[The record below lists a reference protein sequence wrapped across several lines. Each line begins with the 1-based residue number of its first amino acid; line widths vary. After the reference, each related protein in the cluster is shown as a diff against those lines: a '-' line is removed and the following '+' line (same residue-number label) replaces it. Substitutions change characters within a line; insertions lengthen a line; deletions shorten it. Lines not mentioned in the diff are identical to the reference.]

1 MENWQKRKIDRSL
14 KYQTR
19 VFSEHINELVVAKRD
34 GKVITL
40 DDGRKMVEFVSC
52 SYLGLETHPA
62 LKKAV
67 IDAIERFGVQVS
79 VARTRVNV
87 DLFPQ
92 LEARLNQIMHGAHTL
107 TFNAVTP
114 CHIAVLPLLASGTL
128 PHFTFSKKP
137 YFIMEK
143 TAHATLQ
150 INRGLLQQFGDVVRI
165 DFQDTARIEEAFRYA
180 ASQGLTP
187 ISVSDSVGSM
197 GGVAPVAQIVRLAHQ
212 YDGYAYIDDAH
223 GTSIYGDY
231 GSGYVMACLGHR
243 LDERIIIAG
252 SLSKAFGSHGGYI
265 ACHAAETINFIKTYG
280 TTYAFGGPP
289 SLPGIAA
296 CVAAADLHLDG
307 TVAARQE
314 KLQNVI
320 RYFDEV
326 FGKTEIVN
334 RGTTMPIRGILI
346 GNEDL
351 AITMCKKLHD
361 RGFATTVAMY
371 PTVEE
376 GHAILRCALS
386 ALHESGQIDDFYR
399 NFRESLAEATR

>member
-52 SYLGLETHPA
+52 SYLGLETHTA

-79 VARTRVNV
+79 VARTRVKV

-165 DFQDTARIEEAFRYA
+165 DFQDTPRIEEAFRYA

-252 SLSKAFGSHGGYI
+252 SLSKAFGSHGGFI

-399 NFRESLAEATR
+399 NFRESLAEATK

>member
-79 VARTRVNV
+79 VARTRVKV

-252 SLSKAFGSHGGYI
+252 SLSKAFGSHGGFI

>member
-1 MENWQKRKIDRSL
+1 MENWQKKKIDRSL
-14 KYQTR
+14 KYQSR
-19 VFSEHINELVVAKRD
+19 VFSEHINELVAVQRE
-34 GKVITL
+34 GKEITL

-52 SYLGLETHPA
+52 SYLGLETHAA
-62 LKKAV
+62 LKQAV
-67 IDAIERFGVQVS
+67 VDAIDRFGVQLS
-79 VARTRVNV
+79 VARTRVKV

-92 LEARLNQIMHGAHTL
+92 LEARLNRIMHGAHTL

-128 PHFTFSKKP
+128 PNFTFSKKP

-150 INRGLLQQFGDVVRI
+150 INRGLLQQFGEVVRI
-165 DFQDTARIEEAFRYA
+165 DFQNEARIEQAFRYA
-180 ASQGLTP
+180 SSNGLTP
-187 ISVSDSVGSM
+187 VSISDSVGSM
-197 GGVAPVAQIVRLAHQ
+197 GGVAPVALIVRLAHQ

-223 GTSIYGDY
+223 GTSIYGEY
-231 GSGYVMACLGHR
+231 GSGYVMSCLYHQ

-252 SLSKAFGSHGGYI
+252 SLSKAFGSHGGFI
-265 ACHAAETINFIKTYG
+265 ACRSAETINFIKTYG

-314 KLQNVI
+314 KLHNVI

-326 FGKTEIVN
+326 FANTAIVN

-346 GNEDL
+346 GDEDL
-351 AITMCKKLHD
+351 AITMCKKMHD

-386 ALHESGQIDDFYR
+386 ALHQSGQIDSFHES
-399 NFRESLAEATR
+399 FEKSLAEATK

>member
-52 SYLGLETHPA
+52 SYLGLETHPT

-79 VARTRVNV
+79 VARTRVKV

-252 SLSKAFGSHGGYI
+252 SLSKAFGSHGGFI

-307 TVAARQE
+307 TVVARQE

>member
-19 VFSEHINELVVAKRD
+19 VFSEHINELVAVKRD

-67 IDAIERFGVQVS
+67 VDAIERFGVQVS
-79 VARTRVNV
+79 VARTRVKV

-92 LEARLNQIMHGAHTL
+92 LEARLNDIMHGAHTL

-150 INRGLLQQFGDVVRI
+150 INRGLLQQFGEVVRI
-165 DFQDTARIEEAFRYA
+165 DFQDKARIEEAFRYA

-197 GGVAPVAQIVRLAHQ
+197 GGVAPVAHIVRLAHQ

-223 GTSIYGDY
+223 GTSIYGEY
-231 GSGYVMACLGHR
+231 GSGYVMSCLGHR

-252 SLSKAFGSHGGYI
+252 SLSKAFGSHGGFI
-265 ACHAAETINFIKTYG
+265 ACRDAETIKFIKTYG

-326 FGKTEIVN
+326 FGKNDIVN

-386 ALHESGQIDDFYR
+386 ALHESGQIDDFHK
-399 NFRESLAEATR
+399 NFRESLAEATK

>member
-19 VFSEHINELVVAKRD
+19 VFSEHINELVVARRD

-52 SYLGLETHPA
+52 SYLGLETHPT

-79 VARTRVNV
+79 VARTRVKV

-252 SLSKAFGSHGGYI
+252 SLSKAFGSHGGFI

-386 ALHESGQIDDFYR
+386 ALHESGQIDDFHK
-399 NFRESLAEATR
+399 NFRESLAEATK

>member
-79 VARTRVNV
+79 VARTRVKV

-150 INRGLLQQFGDVVRI
+150 INRCLLQQFGDVVRI
-165 DFQDTARIEEAFRYA
+165 DFQDTPRSEEAFRYA

-252 SLSKAFGSHGGYI
+252 SLSKAFGSHGGFI

-399 NFRESLAEATR
+399 NFRESLAEATK

>member
-79 VARTRVNV
+79 VARTRVKV

-252 SLSKAFGSHGGYI
+252 SLSKAFGSHGGFI

-399 NFRESLAEATR
+399 NFRESLAEATK

>member
-62 LKKAV
+62 LKIAV
-67 IDAIERFGVQVS
+67 IDAIERFGLQVS
-79 VARTRVNV
+79 VARTRVKV

-165 DFQDTARIEEAFRYA
+165 DFQDTPRIEEAFRYA

-252 SLSKAFGSHGGYI
+252 SLSKAFGSHGGFI

-399 NFRESLAEATR
+399 NFRESLAEATK

>member
-52 SYLGLETHPA
+52 SYLGLETHPT
-62 LKKAV
+62 LKKAI

-79 VARTRVNV
+79 VARTRVKV

-252 SLSKAFGSHGGYI
+252 SLSKAFGSHGGFI

>member
-1 MENWQKRKIDRSL
+1 M
-14 KYQTR
+14 
-19 VFSEHINELVVAKRD
+19 FSEHINERVVAKRD
-34 GKVITL
+34 SKVITL

-79 VARTRVNV
+79 VARTRVKV

-252 SLSKAFGSHGGYI
+252 SLSKAFGSHGGFI

>member
-52 SYLGLETHPA
+52 SYLGLETHPT

-79 VARTRVNV
+79 VARTRVKV

-165 DFQDTARIEEAFRYA
+165 DFQDTARLEEAFRYA

-252 SLSKAFGSHGGYI
+252 SLSKAFGSHGGFI

-326 FGKTEIVN
+326 FGKNEIVN

>member
-62 LKKAV
+62 LKIAV

-79 VARTRVNV
+79 VARTRVKV

-165 DFQDTARIEEAFRYA
+165 DFQDTPRIEEAFRYA

-252 SLSKAFGSHGGYI
+252 SLSKAFGSHGGFI

-399 NFRESLAEATR
+399 NFRESLAEATK

>member
-1 MENWQKRKIDRSL
+1 
-14 KYQTR
+14 
-19 VFSEHINELVVAKRD
+19 
-34 GKVITL
+34 
-40 DDGRKMVEFVSC
+40 
-52 SYLGLETHPA
+52 
-62 LKKAV
+62 
-67 IDAIERFGVQVS
+67 
-79 VARTRVNV
+79 
-87 DLFPQ
+87 
-92 LEARLNQIMHGAHTL
+92 MHGAHTL
-107 TFNAVTP
+107 TFSAVTP

-252 SLSKAFGSHGGYI
+252 SLSKAFGSHGGFI

>member
-52 SYLGLETHPA
+52 SYLGLETHPT

-79 VARTRVNV
+79 VARTRVKV

-165 DFQDTARIEEAFRYA
+165 DFQDTAQIEEAFRYA

-252 SLSKAFGSHGGYI
+252 SLSKAFGSHGGFI

>member
-1 MENWQKRKIDRSL
+1 MSDLFAPS
-14 KYQTR
+14 
-19 VFSEHINELVVAKRD
+19 
-34 GKVITL
+34 
-40 DDGRKMVEFVSC
+40 
-52 SYLGLETHPA
+52 LETHPA

-67 IDAIERFGVQVS
+67 VDAIERFGVQVS
-79 VARTRVNV
+79 VARTRVKV

-92 LEARLNQIMHGAHTL
+92 LEARLNDIMHGAHTL

-150 INRGLLQQFGDVVRI
+150 INRGLLQQFGEVVRI
-165 DFQDTARIEEAFRYA
+165 DFQDKARIEEAFRYA

-197 GGVAPVAQIVRLAHQ
+197 GGVAPVAHIVRLAHQ

-223 GTSIYGDY
+223 GTSIYGEY
-231 GSGYVMACLGHR
+231 GSGYVMSCLGHR

-252 SLSKAFGSHGGYI
+252 SLSKAFGSHGGFI
-265 ACHAAETINFIKTYG
+265 ACRDAETINFIKTYG

-326 FGKTEIVN
+326 FGKIDIVN

-386 ALHESGQIDDFYR
+386 ALHESGQIDDFHK
-399 NFRESLAEATR
+399 NFRESLAEAMK

>member
-1 MENWQKRKIDRSL
+1 MENWQKKKIDRSL
-14 KYQTR
+14 KYQSR
-19 VFSEHINELVVAKRD
+19 VFSEHINELVAVQRE
-34 GKVITL
+34 GKEITL

-52 SYLGLETHPA
+52 SYLGLETHAA
-62 LKKAV
+62 LKQAV
-67 IDAIERFGVQVS
+67 VDAIDRFGVQLS
-79 VARTRVNV
+79 VARTRVKV

-92 LEARLNQIMHGAHTL
+92 LEARLNRIMHGAHTL

-128 PHFTFSKKP
+128 PNFTFSKKP

-150 INRGLLQQFGDVVRI
+150 INRGLLQQFGEVVRI
-165 DFQDTARIEEAFRYA
+165 DFQNEARIEQAFRYA
-180 ASQGLTP
+180 SSNGLTP
-187 ISVSDSVGSM
+187 VSISDSVGSM
-197 GGVAPVAQIVRLAHQ
+197 GGVAPVALIVRLAHQ

-223 GTSIYGDY
+223 GTSIYGEY
-231 GSGYVMACLGHR
+231 GSGYVMSCLDHQ

-252 SLSKAFGSHGGYI
+252 SLSKAFGSHGGFI
-265 ACHAAETINFIKTYG
+265 ACRSVETINFIKTYG

-307 TVAARQE
+307 TVADRQE
-314 KLQNVI
+314 KLHNVI

-326 FGKTEIVN
+326 FANTAIVN

-346 GNEDL
+346 GDEDL
-351 AITMCKKLHD
+351 AITMCKKMHD

-386 ALHESGQIDDFYR
+386 ALHQSGQIDSFHES
-399 NFRESLAEATR
+399 FEKSLAEATK

>member
-62 LKKAV
+62 LKIAV

-79 VARTRVNV
+79 VARTRVKV

-165 DFQDTARIEEAFRYA
+165 DFQDTPRIEEAFRYA

-252 SLSKAFGSHGGYI
+252 SLSKAFGSHGGFI

-386 ALHESGQIDDFYR
+386 ALHESGHIDDFYR
-399 NFRESLAEATR
+399 NFRESLAEATK

>member
-52 SYLGLETHPA
+52 SYLGLETHTA

-79 VARTRVNV
+79 VARTRVKV

-252 SLSKAFGSHGGYI
+252 SLSKAFGSHGGFI

-346 GNEDL
+346 GNQDL

>member
-52 SYLGLETHPA
+52 SYLGLETHTA

-79 VARTRVNV
+79 VARTRVKV

-187 ISVSDSVGSM
+187 ISISNSVGSM

-252 SLSKAFGSHGGYI
+252 SLSKAFGSHGGFI

>member
-19 VFSEHINELVVAKRD
+19 VFSEHINELVAVKRE

-67 IDAIERFGVQVS
+67 VDAIERFGVQVS
-79 VARTRVNV
+79 VARTRVKV

-92 LEARLNQIMHGAHTL
+92 LEARLNDIMHGAHTL

-150 INRGLLQQFGDVVRI
+150 INRGLLQQFGEVVRI
-165 DFQDTARIEEAFRYA
+165 DFQDKARIEEAFLYA

-197 GGVAPVAQIVRLAHQ
+197 GGVAPVAHIVRLAHK
-212 YDGYAYIDDAH
+212 YDGFAYIDDAH

-231 GSGYVMACLGHR
+231 GSGYVMSCLNHQ

-252 SLSKAFGSHGGYI
+252 SLSKAFGSHGGFI
-265 ACHAAETINFIKTYG
+265 ACREAETINFIKTYG

-307 TVAARQE
+307 TVTARQE

-326 FGKTEIVN
+326 FGGTEIVN

-386 ALHESGQIDDFYR
+386 ALHESGQIDDFHK
-399 NFRESLAEATR
+399 NFSESLAEATK

>member
-19 VFSEHINELVVAKRD
+19 VFSEHINELVVVKRE

-67 IDAIERFGVQVS
+67 VDAIERFGVQVS
-79 VARTRVNV
+79 VARTRVKV

-128 PHFTFSKKP
+128 PHFTFSKNP
-137 YFIMEK
+137 ILLWRRPRTRRCRS
-143 TAHATLQ
+143 TAVFYSSSGKSSEL
-150 INRGLLQQFGDVVRI
+150 ISRIRRGLKRP
-165 DFQDTARIEEAFRYA
+165 FRYA

-197 GGVAPVAQIVRLAHQ
+197 GGVAPVAHIVRLAHQ

-252 SLSKAFGSHGGYI
+252 SLSKAFGSHGGFI
-265 ACHAAETINFIKTYG
+265 ACRDAETINFIKTYG

-376 GHAILRCALS
+376 GHAILRCVVGAPRERANRRLLS
-386 ALHESGQIDDFYR
+386 KLQRITG
-399 NFRESLAEATR
+399 

>member
-52 SYLGLETHPA
+52 SYLGLETHPT

-79 VARTRVNV
+79 VARTRVKV

-252 SLSKAFGSHGGYI
+252 SLSKAFGSHGGFI

-296 CVAAADLHLDG
+296 CLAAADLHLDG

>member
-52 SYLGLETHPA
+52 SYLGLETHPT

-79 VARTRVNV
+79 VARTQVKV

-252 SLSKAFGSHGGYI
+252 SLSKAFGSHGGFI

>member
-52 SYLGLETHPA
+52 SYLGLETHPT

-79 VARTRVNV
+79 VARTRVKV

-165 DFQDTARIEEAFRYA
+165 DFQDTARLEEAFRYA

-252 SLSKAFGSHGGYI
+252 SLSKAFGSHGGFI

>member
-52 SYLGLETHPA
+52 SYLGLETHTA

-79 VARTRVNV
+79 VARTRVKV

-252 SLSKAFGSHGGYI
+252 SLSKAFGSHGGFI

-399 NFRESLAEATR
+399 NFRESLAEATK

>member
-1 MENWQKRKIDRSL
+1 M
-14 KYQTR
+14 
-19 VFSEHINELVVAKRD
+19 FSEHINELVVAKRD

-62 LKKAV
+62 LKIAV

-79 VARTRVNV
+79 VARTRVKV

-165 DFQDTARIEEAFRYA
+165 DFQDTPRIEEAFRYA

-252 SLSKAFGSHGGYI
+252 SLSKAFGSHGGFI

-399 NFRESLAEATR
+399 NFRESLAEATK

>member
-1 MENWQKRKIDRSL
+1 M
-14 KYQTR
+14 
-19 VFSEHINELVVAKRD
+19 FSEHINERVVAKRD

-52 SYLGLETHPA
+52 SYLGLETHPT

-79 VARTRVNV
+79 VARTRVKV

-252 SLSKAFGSHGGYI
+252 SLSKAFGSHGGFI

>member
-52 SYLGLETHPA
+52 SYLGLETHPT

-79 VARTRVNV
+79 VARTRVKV

-252 SLSKAFGSHGGYI
+252 SLSKAFGSHGGFI

-386 ALHESGQIDDFYR
+386 ALHESGQIDDFHK
-399 NFRESLAEATR
+399 NFRESLAEATK

>member
-52 SYLGLETHPA
+52 SYLGLETHPT

-79 VARTRVNV
+79 VARTRVKV

-252 SLSKAFGSHGGYI
+252 SLSKAFGSHGGFI

-334 RGTTMPIRGILI
+334 QGTTMPIRGILI

>member
-19 VFSEHINELVVAKRD
+19 VFSEHINERVVAKRD

-52 SYLGLETHPA
+52 SYLGLETHPT

-79 VARTRVNV
+79 VARTRVKV

-252 SLSKAFGSHGGYI
+252 SLSKAFGSHGGFI

>member
-52 SYLGLETHPA
+52 SYLGLETHPT

-79 VARTRVNV
+79 VARTRVKV

-243 LDERIIIAG
+243 LNERIIIAG
-252 SLSKAFGSHGGYI
+252 SLSKAFGSHGGFI

-399 NFRESLAEATR
+399 NFRESLAKATR

>member
-19 VFSEHINELVVAKRD
+19 VFSEHINELVAVKRD

-67 IDAIERFGVQVS
+67 VDAIERFGVQVS
-79 VARTRVNV
+79 VARTRVKV

-92 LEARLNQIMHGAHTL
+92 LEARLNDIMHGAHTL

-150 INRGLLQQFGDVVRI
+150 INRGLLQQFGEVVRI
-165 DFQDTARIEEAFRYA
+165 DFQDKARIEEAFRYA

-197 GGVAPVAQIVRLAHQ
+197 GGVAPVAHIVRLAHQ

-223 GTSIYGDY
+223 GTSIYGEY
-231 GSGYVMACLGHR
+231 GSGYVMSCLGHR

-252 SLSKAFGSHGGYI
+252 SLSKAFGSHGGFI
-265 ACHAAETINFIKTYG
+265 ACRDAETIKFIKTYG

-326 FGKTEIVN
+326 FGKIDIVN

-351 AITMCKKLHD
+351 AITMCKKTARSRLRDD
-361 RGFATTVAMY
+361 RGDVSN
-371 PTVEE
+371 
-376 GHAILRCALS
+376 R
-386 ALHESGQIDDFYR
+386 
-399 NFRESLAEATR
+399 